1 MKQPRSSTHACHA
14 KPDWALWWHGPL
26 RARQNEV
33 LLSWLEE
40 GFRQRDWDKGASK
53 KAMRCAIELLQN
65 LTKHASDVELMV
77 GYDADG
83 HCHLHSENDVAPVQ
97 WDGLQH
103 ALAQVVEL
111 DMVSLKAR
119 RMEQLEHGARTAS
132 GGAGLGLM
140 DLRLCSRDNLVAEC
154 IPFESGGG
162 KLVLCVVLNP
172 KSD

>member
-1 MKQPRSSTHACHA
+1 MKQPRSSTHASHA
-14 KPDWALWWHGPL
+14 KPDWSLCWRGPL

-40 GFRQRDWDKGASK
+40 GFRRRGWAKGPSK
-53 KAMRCAIELLQN
+53 KAMRCAIELFQN
-65 LTKHASDVELMV
+65 LTKHASEVDLKV
-77 GYDADG
+77 GYDVDG
-83 HCHLHSENDVAPVQ
+83 RCHLHSENDVAPVQ

-103 ALAQVVEL
+103 ALAPVVEL

-119 RMEQLEHGARTAS
+119 RLAQLEHGARTDS

-140 DLRLCSRDNLVAEC
+140 DLRLCSRDNLAAEC

-162 KLVLCVVLNP
+162 KLVLHVVLNP

>member
-1 MKQPRSSTHACHA
+1 MKQPRSSTDASLVM
-14 KPDWALWWHGPL
+14 PDWALWWRGPL

-40 GFRQRDWDKGASK
+40 DFRQRDWAKGPSK

-65 LTKHASDVELMV
+65 LTKHATDVDLKV

-83 HCHLHSENDVAPVQ
+83 QCHLHSENNVAPVQ

-103 ALAQVVEL
+103 ALAPVVKL
-111 DMVSLKAR
+111 DMASLKAR
-119 RMEQLEHGARTAS
+119 RMVQFEHGARTAS

-140 DLRLCSRDNLVAEC
+140 DLRLCSRDNLDAEC

-162 KLVLCVVLNP
+162 KLVLHVVLNP
-172 KSD
+172 NSD